1 MKVFIAGIMQG
12 SKQGAGI
19 HGQDYRRVIG
29 DAVRGRHPEA
39 QIVDPFALH
48 PDSVAYGD
56 GRAKE
61 VLFALA
67 AEAGSADVVIA
78 YLPSASMG
86 TALEMM
92 RAYENGGAVI
102 SITPMEKNWFVRAV
116 STRVLPTLEAFQ
128 AWMARADL
136 AALTKPSSR

>member
-78 YLPSASMG
+78 DTSVAPHHAELIVTADGRFHLTDCASESGTWRQSAD
-86 TALEMM
+86 
-92 RAYENGGAVI
+92 GAGA
-102 SITPMEKNWFVRAV
+102 PRWA
-116 STRVLPTLEAFQ
+116 TRCSC
-128 AWMARADL
+128 RRR
-136 AALTKPSSR
+136 SSS